1 MLANA
6 TRLFQRSCV
15 LFSLVVTFG
24 LVVSVARL
32 LPSQQ
37 AKLLFLDA
45 REPLNTYC
53 SPVSHCCERCGR
65 SEHMLRSLALL
76 LFFFLFLFLVGF
88 FFLLFSF
95 RSLSFSLSSSP
106 SLAVHENGSGAAW
119 LNDQPPAS

>member
-1 MLANA
+1 MLANS
-6 TRLFQRSCV
+6 TWLFHRDCV

-45 REPLNTYC
+45 SEPLNTYC
-53 SPVSHCCERCGR
+53 SPVSHCCEHCGR

-76 LFFFLFLFLVGF
+76 PSFFLFLFLV
-88 FFLLFSF
+88 
-95 RSLSFSLSSSP
+95 SFSIFPVVLLP
-106 SLAVHENGSGAAW
+106 TVRMKTECSLA
-119 LNDQPPAS
+119 NDQRAAS